1 MICYKQGEPM
11 FIDMLLSIY
20 SILFQAMLVIIL
32 LIFVLKQNR
41 NERIKRKEK
50 SLYYIT
56 KWNSSE
62 LINAEIKTIFYNYS
76 DEMNSD
82 RLINGLNENDE
93 YIYHVI
99 FLLNF
104 FEEMSIAIDNYLT
117 DEMMLIKNFSST
129 FNRIYEKSE
138 KIIYYLRKVR
148 GNNNLYRSLE
158 KMYGKWSFK
167 YMLSNEKRY
176 NNE

>member
-1 MICYKQGEPM
+1 MLFE
-11 FIDMLLSIY
+11 MLLNVY
-20 SILFQAMLVIIL
+20 ALLFQAMLVIVL
-32 LIFVLKQNR
+32 LFFVLKQNKS
-41 NERIKRKEK
+41 ERTKRKDK
-50 SLYYIT
+50 SLYYIA

-62 LINAEIKTIFYNYS
+62 HINAELKIILHNYS
-76 DEMNSD
+76 EEMNSD

-104 FEEMSIAIDNYLT
+104 FEEMSIAIDNNLT
-117 DEMMLIKNFSST
+117 DEMMLIKNFGST

-138 KIIYYLRKVR
+138 KIVYFLRKIR
-148 GNNNLYRSLE
+148 GNDNLYRNLE

-167 YMLSNEKRY
+167 YMLSDSKRY
-176 NNE
+176 S